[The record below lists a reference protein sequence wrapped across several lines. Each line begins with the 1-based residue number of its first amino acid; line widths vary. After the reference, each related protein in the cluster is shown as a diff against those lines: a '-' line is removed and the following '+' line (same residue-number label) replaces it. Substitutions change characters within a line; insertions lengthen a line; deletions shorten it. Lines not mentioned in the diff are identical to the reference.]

1 MKGRLEQSL
10 TEEPLCWPE
19 FLTLPEFLIFL
30 SLFYFYVYGVL
41 PSRMSVRHMLA
52 VPVKASIDGVK
63 FPGTRAMWVLKTE
76 TVLWESTQC
85 S

>member
-1 MKGRLEQSL
+1 M
-10 TEEPLCWPE
+10 
-19 FLTLPEFLIFL
+19 
-30 SLFYFYVYGVL
+30 
-41 PSRMSVRHMLA
+41 PSRMSVCHMLA

-63 FPGTRAMWVLKTE
+63 FPGTRAMWVLKRE